1 MGDYQCIHCNDY
13 GNCHRCSWFFE
24 KDKVHADCGHTW
36 GEHEVKTD
44 PQGFYM
50 PYAYCPKPNLGDH
63 ADLAPVP
70 KEVR

>member
-1 MGDYQCIHCNDY
+1 MAEVPA
-13 GNCHRCSWFFE
+13 RP
-24 KDKVHADCGHTW
+24 
-36 GEHEVKTD
+36 HEVKTD